1 MTRSSRPSFPPQIL
15 LRQSRARSLALFSDL
30 ISAPIYATETPQ
42 TQRRKDR
49 RKKRR
54 EDRRA
59 AFSLPSFSSSLCL
72 RCLCGNS
79 FRRLLGKTEPILLLR
94 VAHVGA
100 PDNLLEVD
108 LFIRERSVAEGGRLL
123 TQPALE

>member
-30 ISAPIYATETPQ
+30 TSAPISRPQRHRDTEIGRGGENEGP
-42 TQRRKDR
+42 QRRL
-49 RKKRR
+49 
-54 EDRRA
+54 
-59 AFSLPSFSSSLCL
+59 FSLSLRLSTSVSLCL
-72 RCLCGNS
+72 CSDS
-79 FRRLLGKTEPILLLR
+79 FRRFLGKTEPILLLR

-123 TQPALE
+123 TQTALE